1 MPASHPERFM
11 RRFCVLASLLAALPA
26 VGRAQQPTPDQARAL
41 LQSRPDLGARIR
53 SYLANSGLTPDQV
66 RARLNAA
73 GYPAGLLD
81 AYLGSSSAA
90 GTGAQVDGQVLD
102 ALRALGFQS
111 EEDRPLM
118 AADSVAGRPGSQRRD
133 LPTTS
138 DSVPIF
144 GLDVFHRVSTQFQP
158 VVTGPVDPSYRLGP
172 GDVLVLILTGDVEL
186 AHTLEVTREGFV
198 VIPQVGQIYV
208 SGLTLA
214 SLDNLLY
221 TRLGRVYSGVRRGA
235 GASTRFQVTVARLR
249 TNQVFVIG
257 DVARPGSY
265 QVSSA
270 GTVLT
275 ALYLAGGPTEKG
287 SFRRVEIRRGG
298 ALVDSLDVY
307 DYLLRGNAAHDV
319 RLESG
324 DVIFV
329 PVHGPRVEVAGAV
342 VRPAYYELARGE
354 TLRDLIAA
362 AGGFDPAA
370 LRRRI
375 QIERILP
382 PAQRGTGGRDRVLI
396 DLAESELGDSLAPG
410 FPLVG
415 GDRVKVFRIAERRR
429 NVVTVQGDV
438 WTAGPVGY
446 TAGMRLSD
454 AIRLA
459 GGPQA
464 DVYLGQILIT
474 RLNPDSTRAQLRSA
488 FRDSTG
494 AVTVDL
500 PLREDDQIT
509 VFSRTTFR
517 PERYVV
523 VTGAVKRPGRIR
535 YREGMTLKDAVLEAD
550 GLTEDAWLA
559 EAEIARLPADRAAG
573 VLATTFRAPMDST
586 YVFDRGPDGKYDGP
600 PGLPAPAG
608 GAPET
613 RLEPYD
619 DVLVMRQPDWELQ
632 RTVTLTGQVRFPGRY
647 ALLTKSDRI
656 RDLIQRA
663 GGLTREAYPLGAGLF
678 RRPPSSPT
686 DLRLLG
692 RLAAQADSGKPDSLS
707 AYPDSLRLGTA
718 LAQRVGLDLSLA
730 LERPDAR
737 QNIVMQAGDSV
748 DIPEFDPTVRI
759 LGAVNSPT
767 RVLLQPG
774 WDVDDYVAAA
784 GGYSRMA
791 DRGRAYVV
799 QPSGRLESVK
809 RRFLLPDSKPKP
821 KAGGTVFVPERDPSD
836 KKDWAGFLG
845 SVAQILASSVT
856 ILVVATKL

>member
-1 MPASHPERFM
+1 M
-11 RRFCVLASLLAALPA
+11 RLFLVLASLLAMLPG

-53 SYLANSGLTPDQV
+53 SYITNSGLTPDQV
-66 RARLNAA
+66 RSRLSAG
-73 GYPAGLLD
+73 GYPPGLLD
-81 AYLGSSSAA
+81 TYLGSSSSA
-90 GTGAQVDGQVLD
+90 GTGGQVDDQVLD
-102 ALRALGFQS
+102 AMRALGFRN
-111 EEDRPLM
+111 EEDRPLL
-118 AADSVAGRPGSQRRD
+118 AADSVAGRPGTPRRD
-133 LPTTS
+133 LPATS
-138 DSVPIF
+138 DSVAIF

-186 AHTLEVTREGFV
+186 AHTLEVTREGFI

-214 SLDNLLY
+214 SLETLLY

-275 ALYLAGGPTEKG
+275 ALYLAGGPTDKG

-298 ALVDSLDVY
+298 ALIDTLDVY
-307 DYLLRGNAAHDV
+307 DYLLRGNAAHDI

-329 PVHGPRVEVAGAV
+329 PVHGARVEITGAV
-342 VRPAYYELARGE
+342 VRPAYYELASGE
-354 TLRDLIAA
+354 TLRELIAS

-382 PAQRGTGGRDRVLI
+382 PAQRGPGGRDRVLI
-396 DLAESELGDSLAPG
+396 DLAESELSDSVAPG
-410 FPLVG
+410 FPLLA

-429 NVVTVQGDV
+429 NVVTVEGNV
-438 WTAGPVGY
+438 WTVGPVGY
-446 TAGMRLSD
+446 TPDMRLSD

-459 GGPQA
+459 GGPKP
-464 DVYLGQILIT
+464 DVFLGQILIS

-494 AVTVDL
+494 AVTNDL
-500 PLREDDQIT
+500 PLQEDDQIT
-509 VFSRTTFR
+509 VFARTTFR

-523 VTGAVKRPGRIR
+523 VTGAVKRSGRIR

-559 EAEIARLPADRAAG
+559 EAEIARLPTDRTAG
-573 VLATTFRAPMDST
+573 VLATSFRAPMDSS
-586 YVFDRGPDGKYDGP
+586 YLFDRGPDGKYDGP

-613 RLEPYD
+613 RLAPYD
-619 DVLVMRQPDWELQ
+619 NVLVMRQPDWELQ
-632 RTVTLTGQVRFPGRY
+632 RTVTLTGQVKFPGRY
-647 ALLTKSDRI
+647 ALLTKTDRV

-663 GGLTREAYPLGAGLF
+663 GGLTREAYPLGAGLY
-678 RRPPSSPT
+678 RRQPTSP
-686 DLRLLG
+686 DDIRLLG
-692 RLAAQADSGKPDSLS
+692 RLASQADSGQRDSLS
-707 AYPDSLRLGTA
+707 VMADSLRLGTS
-718 LAQRVGLDLSLA
+718 LARRVGLDLSLA

-737 QNIVMQAGDSV
+737 QNIVMQTGDSL

-767 RVLLQPG
+767 TVLSQPG
-774 WDVDDYVAAA
+774 WNVDDYVAAA
-784 GGYSRMA
+784 GGYSRLA
-791 DRGRAYVV
+791 DKGRAYVV
-799 QPSGRLESVK
+799 QPGGRLESVK

-821 KAGGTVFVPERDPSD
+821 RAGSTVFVPERDPND
-836 KKDWAGFLG
+836 RRDWAGFLG
-845 SVAQILASSVT
+845 SVAQILASTVT